1 MEDNAQSEENAV
13 NNPSTEA
20 GENNDG
26 MVSQSVFQSRL
37 SKISSQKNE
46 ATARADEMSA
56 RVVELEAKE
65 TERIEADRMLKGE
78 QDVIISE
85 QKLRIEALTKI
96 ETAYNDRDS
105 ADRERYM
112 ERLTD
117 ADKEFGEGMETS
129 KLRKFSEGR
138 VQSPNA
144 GKTNSQRQGVTPNG
158 GEFGGYSSMEE
169 WASKDPISY
178 TAQTQSPSSRGI
190 KLGYGG
196 Q

>member
-56 RVVELEAKE
+56 RVAELEAKE
-65 TERIEADRMLKGE
+65 SERVEADRMLKGE

-85 QKLRIEALTKI
+85 LKLKNEALTKI
-96 ETAYNDRDS
+96 ETAYNTKDA

-112 ERLTD
+112 AR
-117 ADKEFGEGMETS
+117 
-129 KLRKFSEGR
+129 
-138 VQSPNA
+138 
-144 GKTNSQRQGVTPNG
+144 
-158 GEFGGYSSMEE
+158 
-169 WASKDPISY
+169 
-178 TAQTQSPSSRGI
+178 
-190 KLGYGG
+190 
-196 Q
+196 

>member
-1 MEDNAQSEENAV
+1 MEDNAQSNENAV

-46 ATARADEMSA
+46 
-56 RVVELEAKE
+56 E

-85 QKLRIEALTKI
+85 QKLRIEELAKV
-96 ETAYNDRDS
+96 ETAFKERDA

-112 ERLTD
+112 ARLSD

-129 KLRKFSEGR
+129 KLGKFSESR
-138 VQSPNA
+138 VQSSNA
-144 GKTNSQRQGVTPNG
+144 GKTNSQRQGVTPNV
-158 GEFGGYSSMEE
+158 GEFGGYGSWQEFAM
-169 WASKDPISY
+169 KDPVGAEKALASETTNY
-178 TAQTQSPSSRGI
+178 I
-190 KLGYGG
+190 K
-196 Q
+196 

>member
-1 MEDNAQSEENAV
+1 MEDNAQSNENAV

-96 ETAYNDRDS
+96 ETAYNTKDA

-112 ERLTD
+112 ARLSD

-129 KLRKFSEGR
+129 KLGKFSEGR
-138 VQSPNA
+138 VQNPNA

-158 GEFGGYSSMEE
+158 GEFGGYNSPQE
-169 WASKDPISY
+169 WANRDPQGYKNARNPLNSNN
-178 TAQTQSPSSRGI
+178 GI
-190 KLGYGG
+190 KIAYE
-196 Q
+196 

>member
-46 ATARADEMSA
+46 ATAKADEMSA

-96 ETAYNDRDS
+96 ETAYNTEDAAR
-105 ADRERYM
+105 REKYM
-112 ERLTD
+112 ARLSD

-129 KLRKFSEGR
+129 KLGKFSEGR
-138 VQSPNA
+138 VQNPNA
-144 GKTNSQRQGVTPNG
+144 GKTNSQRQGVTPNV
-158 GEFGGYSSMEE
+158 GEFGGYSNSSE
-169 WASKDPISY
+169 WAQKDPVGFTKY
-178 TAQTQSPSSRGI
+178 LEQTVPGYI
-190 KLGYGG
+190 K
-196 Q
+196 

>member
-1 MEDNAQSEENAV
+1 MEDNAQSNENAV

-56 RVVELEAKE
+56 RVAELEAKE

-78 QDVIISE
+78 QEVIISE
-85 QKLRIEALTKI
+85 QKLRIEELAKV
-96 ETAYNDRDS
+96 ETAFKERDA

-112 ERLTD
+112 ARLSD

-129 KLRKFSEGR
+129 KLGKFSESR
-138 VQSPNA
+138 VQSSNA
-144 GKTNSQRQGVTPNG
+144 GKTNSQRQGVTPNV
-158 GEFGGYSSMEE
+158 GEFGGYGSWQEFAM
-169 WASKDPISY
+169 KDPVGAEKALASETTNY
-178 TAQTQSPSSRGI
+178 I
-190 KLGYGG
+190 K
-196 Q
+196 